1 MQQGI
6 GTSSLDLSWRYMP
19 LRRFYAVF
27 MCVFGGYTVQS
38 AVCAEPA
45 SCAGPQFNLI
55 QDNLKYF
62 LEIIQNKKSDFLEYM
77 IVILIAAEI
86 LVSLF
91 DLWTRDAFVTSDDT
105 TLPSPQR

>member
-1 MQQGI
+1 
-6 GTSSLDLSWRYMP
+6 MP
-19 LRRFYAVF
+19 LRRF
-27 MCVFGGYTVQS
+27 S
-38 AVCAEPA
+38 AVVCACSWSRGA
-45 SCAGPQFNLI
+45 VGVCALNRLCCAGLQFNLI